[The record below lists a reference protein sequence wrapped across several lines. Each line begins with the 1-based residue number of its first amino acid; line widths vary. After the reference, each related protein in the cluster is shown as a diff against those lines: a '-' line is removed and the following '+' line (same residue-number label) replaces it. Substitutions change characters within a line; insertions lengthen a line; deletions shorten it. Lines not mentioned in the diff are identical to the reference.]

1 MSRFIQCGC
10 GRLVN
15 VDSIARVEAGYKKH
29 DDCTI
34 ITKDGEYLTAPSY
47 AYDEAEGKNHIVQLI
62 PANGKYQVHCR
73 DVFGKNG
80 GKTWVYD
87 VEYFAV
93 CANGEVRPME
103 CVDGYFDFSDTMGNY
118 MGFKLK
124 ALCACLRAASRL
136 SENTGSSAQS
146 SRQNRAA
153 SPQKPNYAAL
163 YGLPWNS

>member
-73 DVFGKNG
+73 DVFGENG
-80 GKTWVYD
+80 GKPWVYD

-103 CVDGYFDFSDTMGNY
+103 CVDGYLDFSDTMGNY

-124 ALCACLRAASRL
+124 
-136 SENTGSSAQS
+136 EEEKYNDI
-146 SRQNRAA
+146 
-153 SPQKPNYAAL
+153 
-163 YGLPWNS
+163 W

>member
-73 DVFGKNG
+73 DVFGENG
-80 GKTWVYD
+80 GK
-87 VEYFAV
+87 
-93 CANGEVRPME
+93 
-103 CVDGYFDFSDTMGNY
+103 
-118 MGFKLK
+118 
-124 ALCACLRAASRL
+124 
-136 SENTGSSAQS
+136 
-146 SRQNRAA
+146 
-153 SPQKPNYAAL
+153 
-163 YGLPWNS
+163 PWERV